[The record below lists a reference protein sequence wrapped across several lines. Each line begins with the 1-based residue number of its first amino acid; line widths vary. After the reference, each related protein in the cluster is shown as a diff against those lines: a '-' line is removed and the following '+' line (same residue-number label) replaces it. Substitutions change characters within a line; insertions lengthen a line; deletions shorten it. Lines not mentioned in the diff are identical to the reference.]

1 MITAA
6 DSSYATG
13 EVDLAADSGVT
24 RRGLLRL
31 GLGAALALTPLPALA
46 ARTGSFER
54 SLSFLNEKTGEKL
67 KKVIYWEQGKYLPD
81 AMAEIDKHLRDFRTG
96 DVHHIDPRLLDL
108 LHLVHSELETGSPFH
123 VISGYR
129 SPKTNKSLR
138 RAGREVAKDSY
149 HTRGMAI
156 DVRVPGRDPGK
167 LRRIALRQKSGGVGF
182 YPNLGFVHLDVGR
195 VRYW

>member
-1 MITAA
+1 VTTAG

-13 EVDLAADSGVT
+13 EVGPAADSGVS

-46 ARTGSFER
+46 ARTGAFER
-54 SLSFLNEKTGEKL
+54 SLAFLNEKTGERL
-67 KKVIYWEQGKYLPD
+67 KKIVYWEQGQYLPD

-96 DVHHIDPRLLDL
+96 DVHRIDPRLLDL
-108 LHLVHSELETGSPFH
+108 LNLVHTELETGSPFH

-129 SPKTNKSLR
+129 SPHTNKSLR
-138 RAGREVAKDSY
+138 RAGRGVAKDSF

-167 LRRIALRQKSGGVGF
+167 LRRIALRQKSGGVG
-182 YPNLGFVHLDVGR
+182 YYRNLGFVHLDVGP